1 MKVDLNPRQAW
12 EPISARDWTPAH
24 ARHLFRRASW
34 AAVPEQIDEAVRLGP
49 FATVRKLFGKRS
61 SMTMPEKVAE
71 SEREQGGLYQRRQSA
86 STPEER
92 RQLQREARQ
101 RAVAAYQEMTVEWLQ
116 FATAPENAAYEKW
129 VSFLQNI
136 FVVSFERVRNPG
148 WIYRHHD
155 LLRKN
160 GSGSYRDLCRAVS
173 RSTAMLIYLDL
184 QQSKLTA
191 PNENFARELFELF
204 ILGEGNYTE
213 KDIKEA
219 ARAFTGYRHRD
230 GEFFLA
236 RNEQDKGPKTIF
248 GRTGRWTGDDVIRL
262 ALEEKAAA
270 KFLPAELCRF
280 YLTEE
285 KLPPAHLEEL
295 GKIWRQSGFN
305 LTVLLDRFFTS
316 RLFYEPQ
323 FQGNLIKSPLHFHLG
338 LVQDLQLTVPPFPR
352 TVLVSYR
359 QMGQHLYHPP
369 NVRGWVGGQL
379 WINSS
384 TLAARRQ
391 LVENLF
397 QPVDEKRL
405 NADEQSAL
413 RTAREKGRVN
423 LFVSRDRLRQ
433 LAQTDPEIIADRF
446 TQFFLPRPASPE
458 YRQTLVAYLADGPG
472 NRADRIRTAAMA
484 MLQSPEYNLC

>member
-1 MKVDLNPRQAW
+1 MKLDLNPHQAW
-12 EPISARDWTPAH
+12 EPISARDWTAAH

-49 FATVRKLFGKRS
+49 FATVNRMFGKVP
-61 SMTMPEKVAE
+61 SMAMPEKVIAA
-71 SEREQGGLYQRRQSA
+71 EREQRGQYQRTRA
-86 STPEER
+86 AATPEER
-92 RQLQREARQ
+92 RNMQREARQ
-101 RAVAAYQEMTVEWLQ
+101 RAVAAYQEMTIDWLQ

-136 FVVSFERVRNPG
+136 FVVSFDRVRNPA
-148 WIYRHHD
+148 WIFQHHD

-173 RSTAMLIYLDL
+173 RSTAMLVYLDL
-184 QQSKLTA
+184 QQSRLTA

-204 ILGEGNYTE
+204 LLGEGNYTE
-213 KDIKEA
+213 RDIKEA

-230 GEFFLA
+230 GQFQLA
-236 RNEQDKGPKTIF
+236 RDQQDREPKTIF

-270 KFLPAELCRF
+270 TFLPSELCRF

-285 KLPPAHLEEL
+285 KLPTAHLEEL
-295 GKIWRQSGFN
+295 GKIWRQSDLN
-305 LTVLLDRFFTS
+305 LGSLLSRFFTS
-316 RLFYEPQ
+316 RLFYHEQ

-379 WINSS
+379 WINAS
-384 TLAARRQ
+384 TVSARRQ
-391 LVENLF
+391 LVEGLF
-397 QPVDEKRL
+397 QTVNEGRL
-405 NADEQSAL
+405 NADEQVAL
-413 RTAREKGRVN
+413 QAARDKGRVN
-423 LFVSRDRLRQ
+423 LFVSRERLNQ
-433 LAQTDPEIIADRF
+433 LAQTEPELVADRF
-446 TQFFLPRPASPE
+446 IQFFLPRPASPE
-458 YRQTLVAYLADGPG
+458 YRQTLVTYLADGDG
-472 NRADRIRTAAMA
+472 NRVDRIRTAAMA